1 MDSCDFLR
9 YKKVGNAHSKLL
21 AYRSYS
27 CIQTTQNGEVDFA
40 QFPMVQ
46 KNRNKRKNLL
56 FLSISDII
64 VNKIDSVKAYLLPL
78 FGS

>member
-1 MDSCDFLR
+1 LGRPGFFVAKSIQSN
-9 YKKVGNAHSKLL
+9 KAGNARRKLL

-46 KNRNKRKNLL
+46 KSGKCSHLLVPEQRNRRGL
-56 FLSISDII
+56 F
-64 VNKIDSVKAYLLPL
+64 
-78 FGS
+78 